1 MNPTR
6 AQALTVVILAANGMI
21 LTVLYVSEA
30 SPAILKAA
38 SSLALLILM
47 LTVGGLTAYLIAEEN
62 R

>member
-6 AQALTVVILAANGMI
+6 AQALAIVILAINGMI
-21 LTVLYVSEA
+21 LTVLHVSEA
-30 SPAILKAA
+30 SPVILKAA

-47 LTVGGLTAYLIAEEN
+47 LTVGALTAYLIAEEN

>member
-6 AQALTVVILAANGMI
+6 AQALAVVILATNGMI

-30 SPAILKAA
+30 SPIILKAA

-47 LTVGGLTAYLIAEEN
+47 LTVGALTAYLIAEEN

>member
-6 AQALTVVILAANGMI
+6 AQALAIVILAANGMI
-21 LTVLYVSEA
+21 LASLYVSEA
-30 SPAILKAA
+30 SPVILKAA

-47 LTVGGLTAYLIAEEN
+47 LTVGALTAYLIAEEN